1 MWKYAV
7 RRLFMGL
14 IVILGVVT
22 LTFLVARI
30 VPSDPASKW
39 VGPRA
44 TAEQLAAAR
53 EELGLD
59 KPLFVQYVHYILGLL
74 RGDLGN
80 SLRTHQ
86 PVLHELKSFI
96 PPTLELVLLAFVLA
110 VFVGVPLGI
119 YSAKYKDS
127 ALDHASRLFSIGV
140 VSLPTFWIA
149 LFFQFIFYNKLGWL
163 PLGGEVSLETT
174 VFMDLPD
181 VTGML
186 LLDSALTGN
195 WELFLDAA
203 KHIVLPCVTVSL
215 YPIGLV
221 ARMTRSALL
230 EVLGEEYITAARSYG
245 IAESEVLWRYALK
258 NTLGPTAI
266 VLTLSLG
273 YTLVNTFLV
282 EAIYSWPGL
291 GSYVATSVTVLDYP
305 AIIGVTLFSAIS
317 YVLLNLVA
325 DLIIALDPRVRL

>member
-1 MWKYAV
+1 MLKYAIK
-7 RRLFMGL
+7 RLLTGL
-14 IVILGVVT
+14 VVIFGVVT
-22 LTFLVARI
+22 LTFLVAR
-30 VPSDPASKW
+30 VMPSDPASKW
-39 VGPRA
+39 AGPRA
-44 TAEQLAAAR
+44 TPEQLAAAR

-59 KPLFVQYVHYILGLL
+59 KPLPAQYARYVAGLL
-74 RGDLGN
+74 RGDLGR

-86 PVLHELKSFI
+86 PVMSELKSFI
-96 PPTLELVLLAFVLA
+96 PPTLELVALAFTLA
-110 VFVGVPLGI
+110 VFIGIPLGI

-127 ALDHASRLFSIGV
+127 PMDHLCRLFSIGV

-149 LFFQFIFYNKLGWL
+149 LFLQFIFYNKLGWL
-163 PLGGEVSLETT
+163 PLGGEASMEFTM
-174 VFMDLPD
+174 FGEMPD

-186 LLDSALTGN
+186 LVDSLLAGDG
-195 WELFLDAA
+195 ELFADAA
-203 KHIVLPCVTVSL
+203 RHIILPCVTVSL

-245 IAESEVLWRYALK
+245 ISEAVVLWRDALK

-282 EAIYSWPGL
+282 EAIFSWPGL
-291 GSYVATSVTVLDYP
+291 GSYVATSVTALDYP
-305 AIIGVTLFSAIS
+305 AIIGVTLFSAVS
-317 YVLLNLVA
+317 YVILNLIA

>member
-1 MWKYAV
+1 MWKYIV
-7 RRLFMGL
+7 RRLLTGL
-14 IVILGVVT
+14 VVILGVVT

-30 VPSDPASKW
+30 LPSDPASKW

-44 TAEQLAAAR
+44 TSEQLEIAR
-53 EELGLD
+53 KELGLD
-59 KPLFVQYVHYILGLL
+59 KPLAEQYVLYLKGLMAGNLG
-74 RGDLGN
+74 D

-86 PVLHELKSFI
+86 PVMSELKAFI

-110 VFVGVPLGI
+110 VFVGIPLGI

-127 ALDHASRLFSIGV
+127 PLDHASRLFSIGV

-149 LFFQFIFYNKLGWL
+149 LFFQFVFYNKLEWL
-163 PLGGEVSLETT
+163 PLGGELDMELALFSE
-174 VFMDLPD
+174 PPHI
-181 VTGML
+181 TGML
-186 LLDSALTGN
+186 LLDCLLVGDK
-195 WELFLDAA
+195 ELFLDAA
-203 KHIVLPCVTVSL
+203 RHVVLPCITVAL
-215 YPIGLV
+215 FPIGLV
-221 ARMTRSALL
+221 TRMTRSALL
-230 EVLGEEYITAARSYG
+230 EVLGEDYITAARSYG
-245 IAESEVLWRYALK
+245 ISETRVLWSYALK

-291 GSYVATSVTVLDYP
+291 GSYVATAVTVLDYP
-305 AIIGVTLFSAIS
+305 AIIGVTLFSATC
-317 YVLLNLVA
+317 YVVLNLVA